1 MTAMASARTAPSP
14 TAAAHRA
21 VARSTES
28 ATEPVVRTTRAS
40 GQGSAVAARAV
51 AIAAVASDAVR
62 GRVTSRCR
70 AASGGAVQCREDE
83 IAVGVP
89 GQLLG
94 RSAVYDRIP
103 TIGPLGRD
111 RGP

>member
-1 MTAMASARTAPSP
+1 MTAVAPARTAPSP
-14 TAAAHRA
+14 ADAAHR
-21 VARSTES
+21 
-28 ATEPVVRTTRAS
+28 
-40 GQGSAVAARAV
+40 
-51 AIAAVASDAVR
+51 VR